1 MLYTLEQ
8 VRDNIRNREGK
19 RVFFLRKGDQLTPGA
34 RDFLCR
40 ERIEI
45 RSSEEAKIAQYRLL
59 SGGTIREKP
68 EYMTHLHSDV
78 LVVKNHPR
86 IALRGALDLL
96 EGEIMLCQLELPDL
110 AKELGEILELARRII
125 RCEVMEEPLKEE
137 KLCGLTQQEL
147 RRQSHLPQE
156 YFGIPHFMPNYTDG
170 KTILLLN
177 RLRATARVA
186 ELRGVDAFYTGEGQV
201 QREDILRALNRMSS
215 MLYIL
220 MLRAKKNGK

>member
-1 MLYTLEQ
+1 
-8 VRDNIRNREGK
+8 
-19 RVFFLRKGDQLTPGA
+19 
-34 RDFLCR
+34 
-40 ERIEI
+40 
-45 RSSEEAKIAQYRLL
+45 
-59 SGGTIREKP
+59 
-68 EYMTHLHSDV
+68 
-78 LVVKNHPR
+78 
-86 IALRGALDLL
+86 
-96 EGEIMLCQLELPDL
+96 MLCQLELPDL

-220 MLRAKKNGK
+220 MLRTKAEQ